1 MDDNTM
7 KIPLRRGLIPV
18 DLTVTPALTAA
29 IGVLIITVIALFTA
43 PYVGM
48 ADNGDFFRII
58 YSNGLYFN
66 LPDYD
71 SQYFGYFVKQFGI
84 YQYYN
89 ENSSMLVSSQ
99 SLFIKLAIGV
109 NKLFFSKEVFDIRF
123 QAAIYLVLYVAAVY
137 LLIEAVT
144 CRMSRRRGWLPR
156 SLRLLSSEIPAIR
169 RISIPSLA
177 RAL

>member
-1 MDDNTM
+1 MIDNPVKTSTRPG
-7 KIPLRRGLIPV
+7 ITLASLRI
-18 DLTVTPALTAA
+18 TPAFAA
-29 IGVLIITVIALFTA
+29 AFGVLLVTVIALFTA

-71 SQYFGYFVKQFGI
+71 SQYFGYFIKQFGI

-99 SLFIKLAIGV
+99 SLFIKLALFV
-109 NKLFFSKEVFDIRF
+109 NKLVFSKEVFDIRF
-123 QAAIYLVLYVAAVY
+123 QAAIYTLLYVAAV
-137 LLIEAVT
+137 
-144 CRMSRRRGWLPR
+144 LP
-156 SLRLLSSEIPAIR
+156 AH
-169 RISIPSLA
+169 
-177 RAL
+177 